1 MKACRHLGTALLVL
15 LVVTRVATG
24 QPAIIHGLVVDDS
37 GGPLPGVAV
46 VLTTIDGGNPRETT
60 TDKVGAFSFRNVPE
74 GTSRIHAE
82 IAGFLPADLKM
93 SGNSGRENT
102 VTVRMKVGFAE
113 TVTVSAESGGGVLA
127 PARNADSV
135 EFDSES
141 LRRLPTDAQDVQSIV
156 EAFTTAGPVGGVS
169 LVVDGVE
176 TDGAAIPAAAIHRL
190 NVNRSPYAAE
200 FKNPGKSRV
209 EVETDH
215 GSRRFYHGSS
225 AMFVRNSVLQA
236 RHAFATADPDV
247 SRALNDGTIG
257 GPLPRKKWSFFAS
270 GQRLIDND
278 VVVINAITLDGP
290 LIANAATAQR
300 RALALGRV
308 DFRPNDTDA
317 LTFGYDLS
325 DDVQR
330 NRGVGGL
337 RLADRAF
344 TVTDRHHRFQVN
356 DHRIIGAGVLNDLRI
371 EVSTSGRQEGG
382 PVRAPSV
389 VVSGAFASG
398 LSQTFAMTDSN
409 SVQVQD
415 VLTTTVAAHA
425 VRIGARAKPRWTAVT
440 DGSNFGGTYQFRS
453 LTDYAAARPLLL
465 VQRTGNPDVSLAD
478 LDGNLFAETDFR
490 PWPSV
495 GVTAGLR
502 YDWQTRVAD
511 WNNIAPRISAAF
523 APADRNVVVRA
534 GFGRFFQSIPQHVIA
549 RALLFGD
556 DGIRERA
563 ITAPPYPAAPTEL
576 FASGAPTAA
585 WRLAPD
591 VRPPATTQASVAIER
606 PIARKTTVAA
616 EYLHMQTSGALRTR
630 DVNTPLHTIGVRPD
644 PTRLNVFE
652 IGSTGSSRTD
662 ALTLTVRSR
671 AAAFRGTIQ
680 YTLGKTI
687 DDGSGA
693 LDLPASSN
701 DLAPERGRADF
712 DRRHRLNIAATYGW
726 LADRVR
732 LGGVFAASSGAPY
745 DIETGADDNHDFVVN
760 DRPAGVTRNT
770 GDGPEVAKL
779 DLRVTTVFHA
789 PRPPS
794 ADPRSL
800 KRERLDNLELNVD
813 IFNVFNRVNAT
824 TYIGV
829 VTSPLFGRPN
839 AAGMPRTAQLSLR
852 YRF

>member
-1 MKACRHLGTALLVL
+1 MKASRHLGTALLVL
-15 LVVTRVATG
+15 LLLNRVSAG
-24 QPAIIHGLVVDDS
+24 QPATVHGLVVDDS

-46 VLTTIDGGNPRETT
+46 VLTTVNGGNPRETT
-60 TDKVGAFSFRNVPE
+60 TDKVGAFSFRDVPE
-74 GTSRIHAE
+74 GASQVHAE

-93 SGNSGRENT
+93 SVNSGREHM
-102 VTVRMKVGFAE
+102 VTVRLKVGFAE

-127 PARNADSV
+127 PARNADAV
-135 EFDSES
+135 EFDAES

-156 EAFTTAGPVGGVS
+156 EAFTTAGPMGGVS

-176 TDGAAIPAAAIHRL
+176 TDGAAIPASAIHRV

-200 FKNPGKSRV
+200 FKSPGKSRV
-209 EVETDH
+209 EVETDR

-236 RHAFATADPDV
+236 RHAFASADPDV

-270 GQRLIDND
+270 GQRLVDND

-290 LIANAATAQR
+290 LIANAATAER
-300 RALALGRV
+300 RALAMGRV

-317 LTFGYDLS
+317 LTFGYDMS

-330 NRGVGGL
+330 NHSVGGL
-337 RLADRAF
+337 RLADRGV
-344 TVTDRHHRFQVN
+344 TVTDRRHRFQAN
-356 DHRIIGAGVLNDLRI
+356 DHRITAAGVLNDLRI
-371 EVSTSGRQEGG
+371 EVGTGGHQDGG
-382 PVRAPSV
+382 PARAASV
-389 VVSGAFASG
+389 VVSGAFAAGPSP
-398 LSQTFAMTDSN
+398 TFAIADSN
-409 SVQVQD
+409 SLQVQD

-440 DGSNFGGTYQFRS
+440 DGSNFGGTYQFRN
-453 LTDYAAARPLLL
+453 LADYAAARPLLL
-465 VQRTGNPDVSLAD
+465 VQRTGNPDVSMAD
-478 LDGNLFAETDFR
+478 LDGNVFAESDFR

-502 YDWQTRVAD
+502 YDWQSRVGG

-556 DGIRERA
+556 DGIREGA
-563 ITAPPYPAAPTEL
+563 IAAPPYPVAPAGL

-585 WRLAPD
+585 WRIAPD
-591 VRPPATTQASVAIER
+591 VRLPVTTQASVAIER

-616 EYLHMQTSGALRTR
+616 EYLHLQTTRALRTR
-630 DVNTPLHTIGVRPD
+630 DVNAPLQATGVRSD
-644 PTRLNVFE
+644 PARLNVFE

-693 LDLPASSN
+693 LDLPSSSN
-701 DLAPERGRADF
+701 DLGPERGRADF

-726 LADRVR
+726 LEDRVR
-732 LGGVFAASSGAPY
+732 LGGVFVASSGAPY
-745 DIETGADDNHDFVVN
+745 DMETGTDDNHDLVVN

-770 GDGPEVAKL
+770 GDGPDAMKL
-779 DLRVTTVFHA
+779 DLRMTTVFHA

-800 KRERLDNLELNVD
+800 KRERIDNLELNLD
-813 IFNVFNRVNAT
+813 IFNVFNRVNAI